1 MDPEL
6 RFTRHI
12 EHTANKALRKLS
24 ILRKLCGTTWG
35 SKPKTVKHAFCS
47 ISTKIIIGAV
57 SSSNNNKAKQECGL
71 PPLVNRRNLATIK
84 FANRIRSN
92 KRDYISTRVFNEWK
106 GSTRLKRSSTL
117 QLDKDIRSRINL
129 EHSSLDFVQEPLF
142 PRKPPSETKFSLNLY
157 NLVQKRKEDF
167 NILNQKALIP

>member
-35 SKPKTVKHAFCS
+35 SKPKTVKDAFCN
-47 ISTKIIIGAV
+47 IENHYRAV
-57 SSSNNNKAKQECGL
+57 TSSNNNKTEQECGL
-71 PPLVNRRNLATIK
+71 PPLENRRNLATIK

-92 KRDYISTRVFNEWK
+92 KWIISLPENLMNGRVQPDSK
-106 GSTRLKRSSTL
+106 DP
-117 QLDKDIRSRINL
+117 QLY
-129 EHSSLDFVQEPLF
+129 SLI
-142 PRKPPSETKFSLNLY
+142 KISE
-157 NLVQKRKEDF
+157 VG
-167 NILNQKALIP
+167 